1 MMKVAV
7 LFEFSGAVRDAFTRL
22 GHYAIS
28 CDLLPSEFP
37 GNHIQGDARDSEWA
51 GYDLIIA
58 HPPCTHMAV
67 SGNRWWAG
75 SPERQEAAELIWWV
89 WGLPAKRLVIENPV
103 GQINKYLPNMPNPQ
117 YIQPWQFGTGETK
130 KTGLWK
136 RGVPDLIPTN
146 VVSGR
151 ESRIWKM
158 PPSSTR
164 SKERSRTYQGIAE
177 AMADQWSRYA
187 KDGVR

>member
-1 MMKVAV
+1 M
-7 LFEFSGAVRDAFTRL
+7 
-22 GHYAIS
+22 
-28 CDLLPSEFP
+28 
-37 GNHIQGDARDSEWA
+37 
-51 GYDLIIA
+51 
-58 HPPCTHMAV
+58 
-67 SGNRWWAG
+67 
-75 SPERQEAAELIWWV
+75 
-89 WGLPAKRLVIENPV
+89 
-103 GQINKYLPNMPNPQ
+103 
-117 YIQPWQFGTGETK
+117 
-130 KTGLWK
+130 TGLWK